1 VWELCSCRTRVWM
14 QPHDVSLMFRF
25 SEGVIANSIPDAF
38 AARNF
43 AMSVHRHGRSVIVL
57 GGTRIGC

>member
-1 VWELCSCRTRVWM
+1 M